1 MIYEVIVDISNGEVD
16 RVFDYSSDKE
26 FPVGCRVKV
35 PFGNRV
41 LEGFVFNTKE
51 TSKVKTKEIIER
63 LDDFVAI
70 SPEMLSLAKELNKNN
85 NLRIVDILRLCIPSK
100 LRGGKVKELK
110 RGFIT
115 LCMPAEEGVKLI
127 RKNAQTQ
134 LELIN
139 KLKSG
144 GEYESVLNSQFNPS
158 SVKALIEKGIAKREY
173 IKIART
179 PHKGMVG
186 KSKEITLT
194 AQQKNAVDTIMNND
208 GVFLL
213 HGVTGSGKTEV
224 YMAVIS
230 EIIKQGKTA
239 IMLVPEISLTPQ
251 MLSVF
256 RERFGNRV
264 GLMHSALSDGER
276 FDEWLRLLKG
286 EAVIALGARSAI
298 FAPLQ
303 NVGAIIIDEEHDTSY
318 ISESNP
324 RYFTEDIAK
333 YRTKYNN
340 CKLILGSATPSL
352 GTYQKAKDKEYTLI
366 TLNKRV
372 NHREMPDMEIID
384 MRQEVRAGNNNIFSR
399 KLLLELEHTIKS
411 GNQVMLF
418 INRRGFSS
426 FVRCRQ
432 CGYIPVCQSC
442 DISLTYHKD
451 DNQLKCHYCGQQY
464 YMLTEC
470 PKCHSAHLAKGR
482 IGTERVVEEVQKLFP
497 EVKVLR
503 MDFDTTSSK
512 DSYAEILSAF
522 GRKEAQ
528 VLVGT
533 QMIVKGHDFK
543 DVTLVG
549 VLDADLSLYFSDF
562 RSNEN
567 TYQII
572 TQVAGRAGREKKAGK
587 VVIQTYNP
595 HHYVFRFAKNYD
607 YLGFFDKESNIRETT
622 KFPPYSKIV
631 RILIRSKDEEKAL
644 TAARKCYNLM
654 RELKPEQKEIF
665 RVKAMRAP
673 LKKLRSEYRFQV
685 VVWIEKDGDNE
696 ALKKLYEI
704 AAKISEKNVVT
715 FVEINPTQMT

>member
-16 RVFDYSSDKE
+16 RVFDYSSNE
-26 FPVGCRVKV
+26 VFPLGCRVKI

-41 LEGFVFNTKE
+41 LEGFIFNTKE
-51 TSKVKTKEIIER
+51 TTEVKTKEIIGR

-70 SPEMLSLAKELNKNN
+70 SEEMLTLAKELSSKN

-110 RGFIT
+110 RAFIT
-115 LCMPAEEGVKLI
+115 LNMPVEEGEKLI
-127 RKNAQTQ
+127 KKNAQTQ
-134 LELIN
+134 LALIN
-139 KLKSG
+139 KLKDA
-144 GEYESVLNSQFNPS
+144 GEYESVLNSEFNPS
-158 SVKALIEKGIAKREY
+158 SVKSLLEKGIIKRE
-173 IKIART
+173 IVKIART
-179 PHKGMVG
+179 PYKGMVG
-186 KSKEITLT
+186 KHKEITLT
-194 AQQKNAVDTIMNND
+194 SAQKKAVQTITS
-208 GVFLL
+208 GEGTFLL

-230 EIIKQGKTA
+230 EVIKQGKTA

-256 RERFGNRV
+256 RERFGDRV
-264 GLMHSALSDGER
+264 GLLHSALSDGER

-298 FAPLQ
+298 FAPIK
-303 NVGAIIIDEEHDTSY
+303 NVGVIIIDEEHDTSY

-333 YRTKYNN
+333 YRAKYNN

-352 GTYQKAKDKEYTLI
+352 GTYQKAKEKEYTLI
-366 TLNKRV
+366 TLQNRV
-372 NHREMPDMEIID
+372 NHKELPDMDIID
-384 MRQEVRAGNNNIFSR
+384 MRDEIRAGNNNIFS
-399 KLLLELEHTIKS
+399 KVLLAELEKTIKE
-411 GNQVMLF
+411 GNQAMLF

-426 FVRCRQ
+426 FVRCKQ
-432 CGYIPVCQSC
+432 CGYIPLCENC
-442 DISLTYHKD
+442 DVSLTYHKD

-470 PKCHSAHLAKGR
+470 PKCHSANLTRGR
-482 IGTERVVEEVQKLFP
+482 IGTERVVEEVQKIFP

-503 MDFDTTSSK
+503 MDFDTTVSK
-512 DSYAEILSAF
+512 DSYADILSAF

-567 TYQII
+567 TFQII
-572 TQVAGRAGREKKAGK
+572 TQVAGRAGREEKAGR
-587 VVIQTYNP
+587 VIIQTYNP
-595 HHYVFRFAKNYD
+595 KHYVFRFAKAYD
-607 YLGFFDKESNIRETT
+607 YLGFFEKESNIRETT

-644 TAARKCYNLM
+644 IATRKCYNLM
-654 RELKPEQKEIF
+654 REIKPTQKEIF

-673 LKKLRSEYRFQV
+673 LKKLKSEYRFQV
-685 VVWIEKDGDNE
+685 VVWVEKE
-696 ALKKLYEI
+696 AEDEVLPKLYKV
-704 AAKISEKNVVT
+704 AASINEKNVVT

>member
-1 MIYEVIVDISNGEVD
+1 
-16 RVFDYSSDKE
+16 
-26 FPVGCRVKV
+26 
-35 PFGNRV
+35 
-41 LEGFVFNTKE
+41 
-51 TSKVKTKEIIER
+51 
-63 LDDFVAI
+63 
-70 SPEMLSLAKELNKNN
+70 
-85 NLRIVDILRLCIPSK
+85 
-100 LRGGKVKELK
+100 
-110 RGFIT
+110 
-115 LCMPAEEGVKLI
+115 
-127 RKNAQTQ
+127 
-134 LELIN
+134 
-139 KLKSG
+139 
-144 GEYESVLNSQFNPS
+144 
-158 SVKALIEKGIAKREY
+158 
-173 IKIART
+173 
-179 PHKGMVG
+179 MVG

-239 IMLVPEISLTPQ
+239 IMLAPEISLTPQ

-644 TAARKCYNLM
+644 IAARKCYNLM